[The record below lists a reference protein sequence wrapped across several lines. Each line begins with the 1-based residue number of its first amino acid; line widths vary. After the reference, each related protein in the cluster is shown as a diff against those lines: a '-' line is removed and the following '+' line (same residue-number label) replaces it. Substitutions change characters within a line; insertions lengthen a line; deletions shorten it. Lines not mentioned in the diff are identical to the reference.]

1 MVGPNKCAI
10 FAAHISHQS
19 HTNTMQVLNG
29 NEVSKALREQIKQE
43 VIALKNAGKKTPH
56 LAAILVGTDGASMTY
71 VGAKEKDCK
80 EVGFDSTVLR
90 FDASITEE
98 ELLAE
103 VEKINQNA
111 SIDGLIVQ
119 LPLPKH
125 INEKKITEAIS
136 YKKDVDGFHPMNVG
150 LMFKGLPCFLP
161 ATPFGI
167 VKLLE
172 HYNIETIGKHC
183 VVIGRSDIV
192 GKPMSALMLQKNCTV
207 TVCHSRTVNIEE
219 HIKRADIVIAAVGI
233 PEYVKGSMIK
243 DGAVVIDVGITRV
256 EDATAKNGYRLKGD
270 VDYNSCAEKA
280 SYITPVPGGVGP
292 MTRVGL
298 LLNTLNAVKL
308 A

>member
-1 MVGPNKCAI
+1 
-10 FAAHISHQS
+10 
-19 HTNTMQVLNG
+19 MQILNG
-29 NEVSKALREQIKQE
+29 NEVSKKLREDIKQE
-43 VIALKNAGKKTPH
+43 VATLKAAGKKTPH
-56 LAAILVGTDGASMTY
+56 LAAILVGNDGASMTY
-71 VGAKEKDCK
+71 VGAKEKDCM

-90 FDASITEE
+90 FDANITEE
-98 ELLAE
+98 ALLAE
-103 VEKINQNA
+103 VEKINNNPD
-111 SIDGLIVQ
+111 IDGLIVQ

-125 INEKKITEAIS
+125 INEKKVTETID
-136 YKKDVDGFHPMNVG
+136 YRKDVDGFHPMNVG

-167 VKLLE
+167 VKLIE
-172 HYNIETIGKHC
+172 HYNIETNGKHC

-233 PEYVKGSMIK
+233 PEYVKAHMIK

-256 EDATAKNGYRLKGD
+256 EDASTKSGYRLKGD
-270 VDYNSCAEKA
+270 VAYEECAAKA

-298 LLNTLNAVKL
+298 LLNTLNAVKNK
-308 A
+308 

>member
-1 MVGPNKCAI
+1 
-10 FAAHISHQS
+10 
-19 HTNTMQVLNG
+19 MQILNG
-29 NEVSKALREQIKQE
+29 NEVSKKLREDIKNE
-43 VIALKNAGKKTPH
+43 VATLKAAGKKTPH
-56 LAAILVGTDGASMTY
+56 LAAILVGNDGASMTY
-71 VGAKEKDCK
+71 VGAKEKDCM

-90 FDASITEE
+90 FDANLTEA
-98 ELLAE
+98 ELIAE
-103 VEKINQNA
+103 VEKINNNPA
-111 SIDGLIVQ
+111 IDGLIVQ

-125 INEKKITEAIS
+125 INEKKVTETID
-136 YKKDVDGFHPMNVG
+136 YRKDVDGFHPMNVG

-161 ATPFGI
+161 ATPYGI

-172 HYNIETIGKHC
+172 HYNIETNGKHC

-233 PEYVKGSMIK
+233 PEYVKAHMIK

-256 EDATAKNGYRLKGD
+256 EDASTKSGYRLKGD
-270 VDYNSCAEKA
+270 VAYEECAAKA

-298 LLNTLNAVKL
+298 LLNTLNAVKNK
-308 A
+308 

>member
-1 MVGPNKCAI
+1 
-10 FAAHISHQS
+10 
-19 HTNTMQVLNG
+19 MQILNG
-29 NEVSKALREQIKQE
+29 NEVSKKLREDIKQE
-43 VIALKNAGKKTPH
+43 VATLKAAGKKTPH
-56 LAAILVGTDGASMTY
+56 LAAILVGNDGASMTY
-71 VGAKEKDCK
+71 VGAKEKDCM

-98 ELLAE
+98 ALLAE
-103 VEKINQNA
+103 VEKINNNPD
-111 SIDGLIVQ
+111 IDGLIVQ

-125 INEKKITEAIS
+125 INEKKVTETID
-136 YKKDVDGFHPMNVG
+136 YRKDVDGFHPMNVG

-161 ATPFGI
+161 ATPYGI

-172 HYNIETIGKHC
+172 HYNIETNGKHC

-233 PEYVKGSMIK
+233 PEYVKAHMIK

-256 EDATAKNGYRLKGD
+256 EDASTKSGYRLKGD
-270 VDYNSCAEKA
+270 VAFEECAAKA

-298 LLNTLNAVKL
+298 LLNTLNAVKNK
-308 A
+308 

>member
-1 MVGPNKCAI
+1 
-10 FAAHISHQS
+10 
-19 HTNTMQVLNG
+19 MQILNG
-29 NEVSKALREQIKQE
+29 NEVSKKLREEIKNE
-43 VIALKNAGKKTPH
+43 VGMLKNVGKKTPH
-56 LAAILVGTDGASMTY
+56 LAAILVGSDGASITY
-71 VGAKEKDCK
+71 VAAKEKDCK

-90 FDASITEE
+90 FDATMTEA
-98 ELLAE
+98 ELIAE
-103 VEKINQNA
+103 VEKINNNPA
-111 SIDGLIVQ
+111 IDGLIVQ

-125 INEKKITEAIS
+125 INEKKVTETID
-136 YKKDVDGFHPMNVG
+136 YRKDVDGFHPMNVG

-167 VKLLE
+167 IKLLE

-207 TVCHSRTVNIEE
+207 TVCHSRTINIEE

-233 PEYVKGSMIK
+233 PEYVKAHMIK

-256 EDATAKNGYRLKGD
+256 EDASTKSGYRLKGD
-270 VDYNSCAEKA
+270 VAYEECATKA
-280 SYITPVPGGVGP
+280 SYITTVPGGVGP

-298 LLNTLNAVKL
+298 LLNTLNAVKNK
-308 A
+308 